1 MNGIW
6 VESQDDPRISKN
18 IILTTRLQKDKVSG
32 EVRFYAG
39 GDYQNSM
46 LVATYYNTEQAEM
59 VWKKFKNIVNTSKS
73 QKEIFTFPEDIRG
86 V

>member
-6 VESQDDPRISKN
+6 IESQDDPSISKN
-18 IILTTRLQKDKVSG
+18 IILATRLQKDRVSG
-32 EVRFYAG
+32 EVRFYVG

-46 LVATYYNTEQAEM
+46 LVAKYYNTSQAEM
-59 VWKKFKNIVNTSKS
+59 VWEKFKNIVNTSKS
-73 QKEIFTFPEDIRG
+73 QKEIFTFPEDIRE